1 MPLAVGSNTINVVV
15 TSQDDTTA
23 KTYFISVNR
32 EEPIV
37 ERSINPLTVAP
48 GGTVAVTLTIGPGTA
63 NSGTRET
70 LPNEFSW
77 IRPASIPFN
86 VTPSLPLPGNTQLLE
101 IPALGAMVSYT
112 YELTAAATPGIY
124 TITGTLRDFI
134 TRLWVI
140 RK

>member
-32 EEPIV
+32 EKPIV

-70 LPNEFSW
+70 LPNEFSS

-124 TITGTLRDFI
+124 TITGTLRDFT

>member
-63 NSGTRET
+63 KLGNPR
-70 LPNEFSW
+70 N
-77 IRPASIPFN
+77 PA
-86 VTPSLPLPGNTQLLE
+86 
-101 IPALGAMVSYT
+101 
-112 YELTAAATPGIY
+112 
-124 TITGTLRDFI
+124 
-134 TRLWVI
+134 
-140 RK
+140 